1 MNLDEKILDTSLT
14 NKTFDFTVSIIN
26 YAAELQK
33 QNRFII
39 GNQLLKC
46 GTAIGANTK
55 ESENAKSESVFFTKL
70 ETAIK
75 EATET
80 QHWLSFC
87 SSRKDYP
94 NCEDLQNEL
103 AEIINILNKTIET
116 AK

>member
-1 MNLDEKILDTSLT
+1 MNLDEKQLESSLLT
-14 NKTFDFTVSIIN
+14 QTFDFAVNIIS

-46 GTAIGANTK
+46 GTAIGANTR
-55 ESENAKSESVFFTKL
+55 EAEYAENEFIFISKT

-75 EATET
+75 EATEMY
-80 QHWLSFC
+80 QWLSFC
-87 SSRKDYP
+87 ETRKDYP
-94 NCEDLQNEL
+94 NCKDLLNEL